1 MNTWIGGENYS
12 LAVQLSPP
20 KLFPIDRE
28 KGETMKIITTVCIF
42 LLLQIWTTHAAL
54 AEAPSFRG
62 GLLTLPVVEDRDDT
76 LTLELE
82 LLDGTFPPEFAVTY
96 SREIR
101 TPVDIDTPYF
111 FNDLLVIPA
120 LRLGHDTYWVE
131 LRLVGSDLFI
141 LDSYGLNRDS
151 VPDYFDGPD
160 YRGWVRVPGEARD
173 IGVGAD
179 GTVWVLGGNPYPDTD
194 FDFFDDNVG
203 DADYGLWV
211 LDEFGWLEIPGSG
224 VRLDVD
230 PDGYP
235 WVINSDH
242 EIWRL
247 TPFGWDHIP
256 GSAHDIGIGADGS
269 VWVLGTT
276 ERRGG
281 YEIFRYTGFG
291 WQKVHGTG
299 VRIDVDPYGNPW
311 VINHDDDIFHL
322 VNGYWQE
329 VPGLAKDIGIG
340 ADGSVWA
347 IGSNEREGG
356 YGIYTWDGF
365 DWIRVRGSAR
375 QISVGPD
382 GSPWVVN
389 REREIYTRF

>member
-1 MNTWIGGENYS
+1 
-12 LAVQLSPP
+12 
-20 KLFPIDRE
+20 
-28 KGETMKIITTVCIF
+28 MKTITTVCIF
-42 LLLQIWTTHAAL
+42 LLLQICTTHAAL

-62 GLLTLPVVEDRDDT
+62 GLLTLPIVEDRDDT

-82 LLDGTFPPEFAVTY
+82 LLDDTFPPEFAVTY
-96 SREIR
+96 SREILA
-101 TPVDIDTPYF
+101 PVDIDTPYF
-111 FNDLLVIPA
+111 FNNLLVIPA
-120 LRLGHDTYWVE
+120 LRLGRDTYWVE
-131 LRLVGSDLFI
+131 LRLVGADLFI

-151 VPDYFDGPD
+151 APGYFDGPD
-160 YRGWVRVPGEARD
+160 YFEGPNYSGWVRVPGEARD

-194 FDFFDDNVG
+194 FDFFDNNVG
-203 DADYGLWV
+203 EADYGLWV

-230 PDGYP
+230 PEGYP

-247 TPFGWDHIP
+247 TPFGWDRIP

-299 VRIDVDPYGNPW
+299 VRIDVDTYGNPW

-322 VNGYWQE
+322 VNGYWQK

-340 ADGSVWA
+340 ADGSVWV

-365 DWIRVRGSAR
+365 DWNRVRGSAR

-389 REREIYTRF
+389 REGEIYTRF